1 MIIPSK
7 HDGYGDGGRVTSTR
21 RVFMD
26 GGGSQ
31 PTSQSVT
38 QTSIPEYARPYVE
51 TLLGKASAL
60 TDTNANPYMQYQG
73 ERFAQSTP
81 LQQQSY
87 ASAATMA
94 PASQLGTGS
103 NLAAQAGQGGM
114 DYAGYTA
121 NSFTQ
126 PGTASAYM
134 SPYMQNVTDLQM
146 QSARRQDD
154 IARQGRQARATAAGA
169 FGGSRQAIEEAEA
182 GRALGSQ
189 LGTIQAQ
196 GLQGAFSNAQNQFN
210 AEQQSRAQAAG
221 IGLQGLNTG
230 LQSASTL
237 GQLGQNQY
245 GQQTGIA
252 QLQQQ
257 FGAGQQA
264 QIQNILNAQQQDY
277 LNAQNY
283 PYKQLSYMSDML
295 RGMPLSQTSQNIYT
309 APGSAT
315 SQLAGIG
322 LGAYGLSGLTGMG
335 KAGGGSVNSYAD
347 GGEVAAAPQGTQTA
361 FGFVPAM
368 AAGGPVPSLYED
380 ADEDERKKQ
389 GSGLADLALAR
400 MS

>member
-7 HDGYGDGGRVTSTR
+7 HDGYGDGGRLTSTR

-26 GGGSQ
+26 GGGQ
-31 PTSQSVT
+31 PTSSSVT

-60 TDTNANPYMQYQG
+60 TDTSANPYMQYQG
-73 ERFAQSTP
+73 DRFAQFTP

-94 PASQLGTGS
+94 PSKQLETGS
-103 NLAAQAGQGGM
+103 NLAAQAGKGGM

-126 PGTASAYM
+126 PGAASAYM

-146 QSARRQDD
+146 ASARRQDD

-196 GLQGAFSNAQNQFN
+196 GLQGAYSNAQNQFN
-210 AEQQSRAQAAG
+210 TEQQSRAQAAG
-221 IGLQGLNTG
+221 IGLQGLGTG
-230 LQSASTL
+230 LQGASTL
-237 GQLGQNQY
+237 GQLGQTQY
-245 GQQTGIA
+245 GQESGIA

-264 QIQNILNAQQQDY
+264 QMQNILNTQQQDF
-277 LNAQNY
+277 LNAQNA

-295 RGMPLSQTSQNIYT
+295 RGMPLTQQSQSIYQSPSSQT
-309 APGSAT
+309 A
-315 SQLAGIG
+315 QLAGIG
-322 LGAYGLSGLTGMG
+322 LGAYGLSR
-335 KAGGGSVNSYAD
+335 AGGGTVSSYAD
-347 GGEVAAAPQGTQTA
+347 GGDVVAEAPPAPQGTQTA
-361 FGFVPAM
+361 FGFIPM
-368 AAGGPVPSLYED
+368 AGGGTI
-380 ADEDERKKQ
+380 R
-389 GSGLADLALAR
+389 GSGLADLALAQMAR
-400 MS
+400 G

>member
-7 HDGYGDGGRVTSTR
+7 HDGYGDGGRLTSTR

-26 GGGSQ
+26 GGGQ
-31 PTSQSVT
+31 PTSSSVT

-60 TDTNANPYMQYQG
+60 TDTSANPYMQYQG
-73 ERFAQSTP
+73 DRFAQFTP

-94 PASQLGTGS
+94 PAAQLNMGS
-103 NLAAQAGQGGM
+103 NLAAQAGIGGM

-126 PGTASAYM
+126 PGAASAYM

-146 QSARRQDD
+146 ASARRQDD
-154 IARQGRQARATAAGA
+154 ISRQGRQAQATAAGA
-169 FGGSRQAIEEAEA
+169 FGGSRQAIQEAEA
-182 GRALGSQ
+182 NRALNSQ

-210 AEQQSRAQAAG
+210 TEQQSRAQAAG
-221 IGLQGLNTG
+221 IGLQGLGTG
-230 LQSASTL
+230 LQGASTL
-237 GQLGQNQY
+237 GQLGQTQY
-245 GQQTGIA
+245 GQESGIA

-264 QIQNILNAQQQDY
+264 QMQNILNTQQQDF
-277 LNAQNY
+277 LNAQNA

-295 RGMPLSQTSQNIYT
+295 RGMPLSQQSQNIYQSPSSQ
-309 APGSAT
+309 AA
-315 SQLAGIG
+315 QLAGIG
-322 LGAYGLSGLTGMG
+322 LGAYGMSKL
-335 KAGGGSVNSYAD
+335 AGAEGGAVKTYAD
-347 GGEVAAAPQGTQTA
+347 GG
-361 FGFVPAM
+361 
-368 AAGGPVPSLYED
+368 SI
-380 ADEDERKKQ
+380 R
-389 GSGLADLALAR
+389 GSGLADLALSQMAR
-400 MS
+400 G